1 LSETSKISPEK
12 AREMQER
19 NKERNLI
26 LQQIKSRGPSTVEEL
41 SKSIGMEKAKL
52 FKHLVAMRQFG
63 KVVVMGER
71 DEQLIYGVPEK
82 EETGS

>member
-1 LSETSKISPEK
+1 
-12 AREMQER
+12 
-19 NKERNLI
+19 
-26 LQQIKSRGPSTVEEL
+26 
-41 SKSIGMEKAKL
+41 MEKAKL

-82 EETGS
+82 EEAGS

>member
-1 LSETSKISPEK
+1 MSETSKISPEK

-26 LQQIKSRGPSTVEEL
+26 LQEIKSRGPSTVEEL

-63 KVVVMGER
+63 NVVVMGER

-82 EETGS
+82 EEAGS

>member
-19 NKERNLI
+19 IKERSLI
-26 LQQIKSRGPSTVEEL
+26 IQQIKSRGPSTVEEL

-71 DEQLIYGVPEK
+71 DEQLIYGVLEK